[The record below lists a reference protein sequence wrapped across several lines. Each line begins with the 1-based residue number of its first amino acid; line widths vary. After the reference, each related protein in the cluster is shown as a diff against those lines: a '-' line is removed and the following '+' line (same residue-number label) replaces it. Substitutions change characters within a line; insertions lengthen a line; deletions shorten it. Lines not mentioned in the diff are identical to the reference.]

1 MRTRLLSTLALI
13 TLMLFGAATA
23 NAAQRP
29 IPSIKNTPEFRSLK
43 TYVNFL
49 GLKKNTPTSNAQKG
63 VYKAKLKGKRTS
75 ANLKA
80 TALYNRRITRI
91 SKRDDSKQRSDIR
104 RIRHNQKIKVAN
116 LNTTLNT
123 RLDRLNAAQNAAV
136 DRVNAGF
143 AAKIN
148 SNTRKRNILQKRLN
162 NTTNP
167 VRRTKINNKII
178 AVQRK
183 LNTLINARQDSANAV
198 VARHNARGNAVKNI
212 FTARIAKAQASAR
225 KQIRQ
230 AKAAY
235 KRLYR
240 AAIGAAKQRKAADV
254 TLITAQRD
262 RGAGF
267 IEQMP
272 PIS

>member
-29 IPSIKNTPEFRSLK
+29 IPSIKNTPEFRQLK

-49 GLKKNTPTSNAQKG
+49 GIKKNTPTSNAQKG
-63 VYKAKLKGKRTS
+63 VYRAKLKGKRTS

-80 TALYNRRITRI
+80 TSLFNRRITRI
-91 SKRDDSKQRSDIR
+91 SKRDDDSQRRDIR
-104 RIRHNQKIKVAN
+104 RIRHNQKVKIAK
-116 LNTTLNT
+116 LNNVLNT
-123 RLDRLNAAQNAAV
+123 RLARLNAAQNAAV

-143 AAKIN
+143 SARIN
-148 SNTRKRNILQKRLN
+148 SNSRKRDILQKRLN
-162 NTTNP
+162 KTTNP
-167 VRRTKINNKII
+167 VKRTKINDKII
-178 AVQRK
+178 AIQRK
-183 LNTLINARQDSANAV
+183 LNSLINARQASANAV
-198 VARHNARGNAVKNI
+198 IARYNARGNNVKNI
-212 FTARIAKAQASAR
+212 FTARIARAQASAR

-240 AAIGAAKQRKAADV
+240 AAIAAAKQRKAADI

-272 PIS
+272 PIN